1 MLTSK
6 TISAKKAKKLARH
19 ADGRSEYETYALAA
33 RREYDALVKHRMRVT
48 SEKKAADLDEQ
59 IKDHMHVNEVRAF
72 IKFHGDPVIARNV
85 TFGKIN
91 ANGEATRYGFTCVL
105 SKRGDT
111 EVVTVSDSD
120 QLMPFARAKSM
131 VASGA
136 LVQAYRACSRRLV
149 VAEMARIEK
158 DKTTAMRQALE
169 MAASIADDTQT
180 GLDVQALL
188 EMMRV

>member
-6 TISAKKAKKLARH
+6 TISAKKAKKLARRS
-19 ADGRSEYETYALAA
+19 DERSEYEAYALAA
-33 RREYDALVKHRMRVT
+33 RREYEELVKQRRRIT
-48 SEKKAADLDEQ
+48 SEKKAAELDEQ

-72 IKFHGDPVIARNV
+72 INFHGDPVIARNV

-91 ANGEATRYGFTCVL
+91 AKGEATRYGFTFVL

-111 EVVTVSDSD
+111 EVVTVSDSE

-158 DKTTAMRQALE
+158 AKTNSMNQALRLAE
-169 MAASIADDTQT
+169 SIEDTE
-180 GLDVQALL
+180 LDESLQVLL
-188 EMMRV
+188 DTMSV